1 MKLTPVFVKELFLSL
16 NKEFNIEFMTALE
29 IKNNLLK
36 LVAETDDTN
45 VLNQVQTYF
54 KSLVKEKDW
63 WEVISD
69 NEKKDIRKGQIQI
82 AEGKGISNEIVKEKV
97 NELLNKH

>member
-1 MKLTPVFVKELFLSL
+1 MKLTPVFVKELLLSL
-16 NKEFNIEFMTALE
+16 NKEFNIEFITALE

-36 LVAETDDTN
+36 VVAETDDTN

-63 WEVISD
+63 WELISD
-69 NEKKDIRKGQIQI
+69 NERKDIRKGQIQS
-82 AEGKGISNEIVKEKV
+82 AEGKGISNET
-97 NELLNKH
+97 